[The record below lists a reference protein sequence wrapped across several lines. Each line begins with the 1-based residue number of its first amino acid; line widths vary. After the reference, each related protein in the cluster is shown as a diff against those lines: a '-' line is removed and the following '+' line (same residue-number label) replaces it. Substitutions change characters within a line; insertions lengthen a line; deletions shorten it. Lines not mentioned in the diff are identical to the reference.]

1 MLNAVGID
9 VSKGRSTVAVLQ
21 PGGVVI
27 HKPFDVPHKSSDL
40 RGETRVVME
49 STGRYHEPIR
59 NALSKAGLF
68 VSTVNPHL
76 IRNYGNNTLRKV
88 KTDSADAKKIA
99 RYTLDNW
106 VSLREYSVMDTTRT
120 ELKTLNSQFA
130 FFMKQK
136 TAAKT
141 NLIALLDMTYPGVNK
156 LFTSPVRW
164 EREMGRLC
172 RFLLACGL
180 RLGFRPEGVR
190 GTLPKLL

>member
-1 MLNAVGID
+1 MRILNLEVSVMLNAVGID

-27 HKPFDVPHKSSDL
+27 HKPFDVSHKSSDL
-40 RGETRVVME
+40 RDLARYLGSLNGETRVVME

-88 KTDSADAKKIA
+88 KTDPADAKKIA

-106 VSLREYSVMDTTRT
+106 ASLHEYSVMDTART

-141 NLIALLDMTYPGVNK
+141 NLIGPYPA
-156 LFTSPVRW
+156 R
-164 EREMGRLC
+164 
-172 RFLLACGL
+172 
-180 RLGFRPEGVR
+180 
-190 GTLPKLL
+190 